1 MSAAL
6 SNGIDYFDKLS
17 HQQAHILGAFMAVAY
32 WEYVLE
38 FNPELAKR
46 PEMRALTNRWRENP
60 LYVAVEDFLTFD
72 MQKLFTSIANTCPEY
87 VAELDLRLISIK
99 YHARNVWEQARK
111 ADPNSPEL
119 IFPNLE
125 PTIKENQK

>member
-1 MSAAL
+1 MSAVL

-32 WEYVLE
+32 WEYVLG

-46 PEMRALTNRWRENP
+46 PEMRALTNRWRENR
-60 LYVAVEDFLTFD
+60 LYLAVEDFLAFD
-72 MQKLFTSIANTCPEY
+72 MQKFFARIVEVCPEY
-87 VAELDLRLISIK
+87 TAELKKLMAHTDDCVRDI
-99 YHARNVWEQARK
+99 WEIAYNNDTNMPK
-111 ADPNSPEL
+111 L

-125 PTIKENQK
+125 PTIKENQQ

>member
-1 MSAAL
+1 MSAVL
-6 SNGIDYFDKLS
+6 SNGIDYLDKVS

-46 PEMRALTNRWRENP
+46 PEMRALTNQWRKNR
-60 LYVAVEDFLTFD
+60 LYLAVEDFLAFD
-72 MQKLFTSIANTCPEY
+72 MQKFFARIVEVCPEY
-87 VAELDLRLISIK
+87 ATELGKFLERTNDCVRDI
-99 YHARNVWEQARK
+99 WEIAY
-111 ADPNSPEL
+111 DDDVNMPEL

-125 PTIKENQK
+125 PTIKE

>member
-1 MSAAL
+1 MSAVL
-6 SNGIDYFDKLS
+6 SNGIDYLDKVS

-46 PEMRALTNRWRENP
+46 PEMRALTNQWRKNR
-60 LYVAVEDFLTFD
+60 LYLAVEDFLAFD
-72 MQKLFTSIANTCPEY
+72 MQKFFARIVEVCPEY
-87 VAELDLRLISIK
+87 AAELKKLMAHTDDCV
-99 YHARNVWEQARK
+99 RNIWEVAYGNN
-111 ADPNSPEL
+111 PNKSQL

-125 PTIKENQK
+125 PIINE